1 MTQTLIE
8 VVVLT
13 AVVHENVLVVAQTSQ
28 TVHDFAVGIAAFVQ
42 IFMRRLSADRIQQ
55 TQRSRTGIRRRGVK
69 VLEADIKLLEN
80 FVIFQTHGLQV
91 VVGK

>member
-28 TVHDFAVGIAAFVQ
+28 TVHDFAVRIAAFVQ
-42 IFMRRLSADRIQQ
+42 IFMRGLPADGFQQ
-55 TQRSRTGIRRRGVK
+55 TQRSRPRIRSRGVK
-69 VLEADIKLLEN
+69 VLKANIELL
-80 FVIFQTHGLQV
+80 
-91 VVGK
+91 